1 MFSIAQIQSWLIK
14 KGALSGIVHSM
25 PFFFKKKP
33 NFPSNYILHMQKFYT
48 TFIVLS
54 FLITSSV
61 NAQLCGPCTIDY
73 GYLVPGVYPDTLPP
87 ATAGEYYESD
97 ITFVM
102 QEDTTIDIV
111 GTLEFLNYHILE
123 PVGAPYGMHVSTN
136 LGDLP
141 VDYDPDVSLY
151 GCARVCGTPLVPGWY
166 EVTVPLIA
174 TLEYPGGDQA
184 AEYSIFIEVLPA
196 AVGGGGIIPSATYGC
211 DPLEVDFETSIH
223 SMGADGFSYT
233 WDFGN
238 GSTSTD
244 EFPATQTYTAI
255 GGVETQYIVSHTISI
270 DTIGYQLDYV
280 AVLSSGCDDCTF
292 FGCTGLIEAEK
303 PDLYILIDDLGLT
316 TWPGF
321 EDTSP
326 PVTFS
331 LGIELDPDHTYT
343 MQMKDYD
350 TGAAGGDDNCGTFT
364 FDGDDVGVN
373 VLTTGSH
380 QVEVSISHPV
390 ISYTFYDTITVYPAV
405 PTPEITLTGVTVFC
419 EGDSAILDATI
430 VADADYQ
437 WFKDGDE
444 IPGADS
450 SSYIV
455 FETGVYDLTVTG
467 TGGCYASSAE
477 TGIEVFENPSAPA
490 IIVIG
495 NVLTTSSTWDLQW
508 YYNGSPIPGATDV
521 SYTPAVEGIYQVAAI
536 NGPCIAWSVEI
547 DFIFQSIENYAV
559 NNLEVFPNPNTGQF
573 TCSFSSEKIQDLEFI
588 ITNIMGEEIISYKI
602 AGVSGN
608 MQQEITLPG
617 NEPGI
622 YFLTIQ
628 GSAGKTIIKVVVQ

>member
-1 MFSIAQIQSWLIK
+1 MRKL
-14 KGALSGIVHSM
+14 
-25 PFFFKKKP
+25 
-33 NFPSNYILHMQKFYT
+33 YT
-48 TFIVLS
+48 TAIILTCFIPSIL
-54 FLITSSV
+54 
-61 NAQLCGPCTIDY
+61 NAQLCGTCSIDY
-73 GYLVPGVYPDTLPP
+73 GFLVPGVYPDTLPP
-87 ATAGEYYESD
+87 ATAGEFYESD

-102 QEDTTIDIV
+102 QEDTTIDVV

-123 PVGAPYGMHVSTN
+123 PVGAPYGMFVSTN

-196 AVGGGGIIPSATYGC
+196 AVVGGGIIPTATYGC

-223 SMGADGFSYT
+223 SLGVDGFTYT

-238 GSTSTD
+238 GEVSNE
-244 EFPATQTYTAI
+244 EFPPTQIYNAI
-255 GGVETQYIVSHTISI
+255 GGVETEYIVSHTITI

-280 AVLSSGCDDCTF
+280 SVLSSGCDDCTF

-331 LGIELDPDHTYT
+331 LGIELDPVHTYT

-350 TGAAGGDDNCGTFT
+350 TGAAGDDDNCGTFT
-364 FDGDDVGVN
+364 FNGDDVGVN
-373 VLTTGSH
+373 VLSAGSH

-390 ISYTFYDTITVYPAV
+390 ISYTFYDTITVYPSV
-405 PTPEITLTGVTVFC
+405 PTPEVVLTGLNIFC

-430 VADADYQ
+430 IADGNYQ

-450 SSYIV
+450 TSYIV
-455 FETGVYDLTVTG
+455 YETGVYDLVVTAV
-467 TGGCYASSAE
+467 GGCYSESAE
-477 TGIEVFENPSAPA
+477 TSIEVFENPAAPA
-490 IIVIG
+490 LIVIG
-495 NVLTTSSTWDLQW
+495 NVLTTSSTWDVQW

-521 SYTPAVEGIYQVAAI
+521 TYTPAVEGTYQVAAI

-547 DFIFQSIENYAV
+547 DFVFQSIDNYITENLV
-559 NNLEVFPNPNTGQF
+559 IFPNPNSGTFQCNF
-573 TCSFSSEKIQDLEFI
+573 TLTQQQDIELMIINVLGEVITTINYANAFGIINQNIQI
-588 ITNIMGEEIISYKI
+588 
-602 AGVSGN
+602 
-608 MQQEITLPG
+608 PG
-617 NEPGI
+617 NNSGI
-622 YFLTIQ
+622 YFLTIK
-628 GSAGKTIIKVVVQ
+628 GKSGCNIVKLIVD

>member
-1 MFSIAQIQSWLIK
+1 MRKLATIIIVFTCFIHSNLQAQ
-14 KGALSGIVHSM
+14 V
-25 PFFFKKKP
+25 
-33 NFPSNYILHMQKFYT
+33 
-48 TFIVLS
+48 
-54 FLITSSV
+54 
-61 NAQLCGPCTIDY
+61 CGTCSIDY
-73 GYLVPGVYPDTLPP
+73 GFILPGVYPDTLPP
-87 ATAGEYYESD
+87 ATAGEFYESD

-123 PVGAPYGMHVSTN
+123 PVGTPYGMFVSTN

-196 AVGGGGIIPSATYGC
+196 AIGGGGIIPTATFGC
-211 DPLEVDFETSIH
+211 DPLEVDFETSIP
-223 SMGADGFSYT
+223 SLGVDGFTYT

-238 GSTSTD
+238 GVTSNE
-244 EFPATQTYTAI
+244 EFPPTQTYNAI
-255 GGVETQYIVSHTISI
+255 GGIETEYIVSHTVTI
-270 DTIGYQLDYV
+270 DTIGYLLDYV
-280 AVLSSGCDDCTF
+280 SVLSSGCDDCTF

-350 TGAAGGDDNCGTFT
+350 TGAAGDDDNCGTFT
-364 FDGDDVGVN
+364 FNGDDVGVN
-373 VLTTGSH
+373 ILTTGSH

-390 ISYTFYDTITVYPAV
+390 ISYTFYDTITVYPSV
-405 PTPEITLTGVTVFC
+405 PTPEIVLTGINIFC

-430 VADADYQ
+430 IADGNYQ
-437 WFKDGDE
+437 WFRDGDE

-450 SSYIV
+450 TSYIV
-455 FETGVYDLTVTG
+455 FETGVYDLSVTG
-467 TGGCYASSAE
+467 VGGCFAESAE
-477 TGIEVFENPSAPA
+477 ISIEVFENPSAPA

-495 NVLTTSSTWDLQW
+495 GVLTTSSTWDVQW
-508 YYNGSPIPGATDV
+508 YYMGSPIPGATDV
-521 SYTPAVEGIYQVAAI
+521 TYSPAVEGIYQVAAI

-547 DFIFQSIENYAV
+547 DFVFQSVENYLV
-559 NNLEVFPNPNTGQF
+559 EDLIIFPNPNQGKF
-573 TCSFSSEKIQDLEFI
+573 NCSFTLAQKQDIVL
-588 ITNIMGEEIISYKI
+588 TVSNILGEQISKYEQAAAYGNIRKEIDIPGGN
-602 AGVSGN
+602 AGVY
-608 MQQEITLPG
+608 I
-617 NEPGI
+617 
-622 YFLTIQ
+622 LTIRSEY
-628 GSAGKTIIKVVVQ
+628 GNNITKVIVE

>member
-1 MFSIAQIQSWLIK
+1 MRKL
-14 KGALSGIVHSM
+14 
-25 PFFFKKKP
+25 
-33 NFPSNYILHMQKFYT
+33 YT
-48 TFIVLS
+48 ATFILTC
-54 FLITSSV
+54 FITSTL
-61 NAQLCGPCTIDY
+61 NAQLCGPCSIDY
-73 GYLVPGVYPDTLPP
+73 AFLVPGVYPDTLPP
-87 ATAGEYYESD
+87 ATAGEFYESD

-102 QEDTTIDIV
+102 QEDTTIDVV

-123 PVGAPYGMHVSTN
+123 PVGAPYGMFVSTN

-174 TLEYPGGDQA
+174 TLEFPGGDQA

-196 AVGGGGIIPSATYGC
+196 AIGGGGIIPTATYGC

-223 SMGADGFSYT
+223 SLGAAGFSYS

-238 GSTSTD
+238 GSTSTE
-244 EFPATQTYTAI
+244 EFPPTQTYTAI
-255 GGVETQYIVSHTISI
+255 GGIETEYIVSHTITI

-280 AVLSSGCDDCTF
+280 SVLGSGCDDCTI

-321 EDTSP
+321 ENTSP

-331 LGIELDPDHTYT
+331 LGIELDPLHTYT

-364 FDGDDVGVN
+364 FDGNDVGVN
-373 VLTTGSH
+373 LLTAGSH
-380 QVEVSISHPV
+380 DVEVSISHPV
-390 ISYTFYDTITVYPAV
+390 ISYTFYDTITVYPSVA
-405 PTPEITLTGVTVFC
+405 TPEIILTGLNIFC

-430 VADADYQ
+430 ITGGNYQ

-455 FETGVYDLTVTG
+455 IETGVYDLTVTG
-467 TGGCYASSAE
+467 VGGCYAESAE
-477 TGIEVFENPSAPA
+477 TSIEVFENPSAPA
-490 IIVIG
+490 LIVIG
-495 NVLTTSSTWDLQW
+495 NVLTTSSPWDVQW
-508 YYNGSPIPGATDV
+508 YYNGSPIPGANEVT
-521 SYTPAVEGIYQVAAI
+521 YTPAVEGIYQVAAI
-536 NGPCIAWSVEI
+536 NGPCIVWSVEI
-547 DFIFQSIENYAV
+547 DFIFQSVENY
-559 NNLEVFPNPNTGQF
+559 LTEDILIFPNPNSGIF
-573 TCSFSSEKIQDLEFI
+573 NCSFTLTEKQDIELI
-588 ITNIMGEEIISYKI
+588 ISNLLGEELIKYFQPEAFGKI
-602 AGVSGN
+602 F
-608 MQQEITLPG
+608 QEINIPG
-617 NEPGI
+617 NNSGI
-622 YFLTIQ
+622 YFLTIKGIS
-628 GSAGKTIIKVVVQ
+628 GSNITKIIVD